1 MTLIGFIPILFALAL
16 VLIPLFS
23 DGPPTLPE
31 RQLPRHK
38 ARSLE
43 LPVPPAAKGLVA
55 HQRAYKRL
63 G

>member
-1 MTLIGFIPILFALAL
+1 MTLIGLIPILFALAL

-23 DGPPTLPE
+23 DGPPSLPK
-31 RQLPRHK
+31 RKLPRFK
-38 ARSLE
+38 ARSPE
-43 LPVPPAAKGLVA
+43 LPIPPAPKGLVA